1 MVLAVTFSAI
11 VAVSSIK
18 AALVTGFGILLT
30 GSVAAVVLEYKR
42 RRDKERG
49 EGGAIFGSVMP
60 TVLDS
65 IGIPSMICDN
75 TGKILW
81 CSTLMTQA
89 TGQTVRFF
97 GASIENTLGVTIQSI
112 SESEDSDKEVRF
124 ADKLFSASSLKLD
137 NASGNDAKSY
147 FLVSLTDRTN
157 EDALRRRYESE
168 RVSFAYIMIDN
179 INELSQL
186 TNDSY
191 SQAGAEIEA
200 ILRAWAADINAVIK
214 SYDRDRYVLI
224 LQDSRL
230 DECIENKFE
239 ILDRIRAVRAG
250 DSGMSVTVSM
260 GVAKTPGSLDERDKA
275 ARAALDLALQ
285 RGGDQ
290 AVLRTADQG
299 DLFFG
304 GRTKTVQKRD
314 SVRARV
320 IVNKLCAAISTSSNV
335 VIMGHRGA
343 DLDSIGSAVGVARL
357 ARFCGVKAN
366 IVIDP
371 EDSNIE
377 LSISKFKN
385 VSEYSDTFIDSN
397 AAMNLAG
404 ADTLLV
410 LTDVN
415 APSRAE
421 APDFAENAYR
431 TVVID
436 HHRKIADIQLEAEIE
451 YIDPSASSACELVTE
466 MLQQCLSPGELLR
479 EEANALYAGMLLDT
493 HQFSRNTGTRTFGAA
508 LYLRS
513 EGASPA
519 DVQNFFRSNLDEL
532 AREARF
538 ETGMQPYRANTLIAL
553 YDGEGEDS
561 DRIIAA
567 KVADKL
573 LKVQNVKASF
583 ALVEID
589 GVIHVSARS
598 DGNVNVQLIMERL
611 GGGGYFQ
618 AAGAQLQDMTSQE
631 AIEKLKA
638 AIDEYI
644 DEKQ

>member
-49 EGGAIFGSVMP
+49 KGGAIFGSVMP

-75 TGKILW
+75 TGRILW

-89 TGQTVRFF
+89 TGQAVHFF
-97 GASIENTLGVTIQSI
+97 GANIENTLGVTVQSI
-112 SESEDSDKEVRF
+112 SESESSKEVRF
-124 ADKLFSASSLKLD
+124 ADKLFTASSLKLD

-147 FLVSLTDRTN
+147 FLISLSDRTA
-157 EDALRRRYESE
+157 EDALRRRYENE

-191 SQAGAEIEA
+191 SQAGAEIET
-200 ILRAWAADINAVIK
+200 ILRAWASDINAVIK

-224 LQDSRL
+224 LQDSTL
-230 DECIENKFE
+230 DECVENKFE
-239 ILDRIRAVRAG
+239 ILDKIRAVRAG
-250 DSGMSVTVSM
+250 DSGMSVTVSV

-343 DLDSIGSAVGVARL
+343 DLDSIGSAIGVARL

-371 EDSNIE
+371 EDSNIK
-377 LSISKFKN
+377 LSLSKFKN
-385 VSEYSDTFIDSN
+385 VGEYSDTFIDSN

-404 ADTLLV
+404 ADTLLI

-519 DVQNFFRSNLDEL
+519 DTQSFFRSNLDEL

-538 ETGMQPYRANTLIAL
+538 QTSMQPYRANTLIAL
-553 YDGEGEDS
+553 YEGEGEDS

-573 LKVQNVKASF
+573 LKVQNIKASF
-583 ALVEID
+583 AIVEID
-589 GVIHVSARS
+589 GTIHISARS

-618 AAGAQLQDMTSQE
+618 AAGAQLNDVTASE

-644 DEKQ
+644 DEKR